1 MILANQMKT
10 PRTGLSII
18 LLKNMSFNYMISYL
32 ILLFPSLVKALKT
45 FKCMSNKWR
54 RQIIATFF
62 QQLLISYKGSSENR
76 SKLNMKNNLWWPKF
90 HLFKGQL
97 IRKVNFSVF
106 NSPKNRTW
114 KCFFLPWPTGA
125 EIIHLFFG
133 RIGKSKKPFGN

>member
-1 MILANQMKT
+1 MWLLSSLMILANQMKT

-90 HLFKGQL
+90 RPFKIFRWSTMNHIKGQQFTL
-97 IRKVNFSVF
+97 
-106 NSPKNRTW
+106 
-114 KCFFLPWPTGA
+114 
-125 EIIHLFFG
+125 EIVIEFTIFRHVW
-133 RIGKSKKPFGN
+133 GKDPLTCKYKEI